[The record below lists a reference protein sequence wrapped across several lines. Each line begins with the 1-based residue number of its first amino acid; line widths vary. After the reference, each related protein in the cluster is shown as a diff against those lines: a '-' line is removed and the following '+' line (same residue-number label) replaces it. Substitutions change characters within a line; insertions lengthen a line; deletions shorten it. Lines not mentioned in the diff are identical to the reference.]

1 MKFIKVISLILILTL
16 AFLQVA
22 CSEGEDVQDQ
32 PSLDPIAMDSIVT
45 SEGEPERT
53 RVTFEVENYGNF
65 VVETY
70 PEHAPDT
77 VNHFLELV
85 DNGCY
90 NGYTIEKVDPG
101 LFILTSSYS
110 DDLTSDSAAGFNNT
124 VSGEFLA
131 NGRSN
136 ALKLDRYTL
145 ALNHIPSDNDSGMG
159 QFMIFLSANHDLDG
173 KYAGFA
179 KVVEGTQII
188 DKIAG
193 AETDSSQRPVSPIVM
208 KKVFINR

>member
-1 MKFIKVISLILILTL
+1 MKLKKAISLILIFATIFSLT
-16 AFLQVA
+16 A
-22 CSEGEDVQDQ
+22 CSKDENKEEGTT
-32 PSLDPIAMDSIVT
+32 LDPIAMDSVMT
-45 SEGEPERT
+45 SEGEPERV
-53 RVTFEVENYGNF
+53 RVSFEVENYGNF

-90 NGYTIEKVDPG
+90 NGYTIERINPG
-101 LFILTSSYS
+101 FSILTSSYS
-110 DDLTSDSAAGFNNT
+110 GELTSDSAAGFNNT

-136 ALKLDRYTL
+136 ALKLERYTL
-145 ALNHIPSDNDSGMG
+145 ALNHIPSYNNSGMG

-179 KVVEGTQII
+179 KVVEGTQVI
-188 DKIAG
+188 DKISG
-193 AETDSSQRPVSPIVM
+193 VETDSSQRPVSPIVM
-208 KKVFINR
+208 KKVYINR

>member
-1 MKFIKVISLILILTL
+1 MKFTKAISLITMFVL
-16 AFLQVA
+16 AFSLVA
-22 CSEGEDVQDQ
+22 CSKGENPEEKNV
-32 PSLDPIAMDSIVT
+32 LDPIAMDSIVT
-45 SEGEPERT
+45 SDGEPERV

-90 NGYTIEKVDPG
+90 NGYTIESVNPS
-101 LFILTSSYS
+101 LAAVTSSYS
-110 DDLTSDSAAGFNNT
+110 ADLTSDSAAGFNNT
-124 VSGEFLA
+124 VSGEFLE

-136 ALKLDRYTL
+136 ALKLDKYTL
-145 ALNHIPSDNDSGMG
+145 ALTHIPSDNNSGIS
-159 QFMIFLSANHDLDG
+159 QFMIFLSSNHDLDG

-193 AETDSSQRPVSPIVM
+193 AETDSTGRPVSPIVM
-208 KKVFINR
+208 KKVYINR